1 MRIGHGYDVHRLVPG
16 RKLILGGVEIPFERG
31 LDGHS
36 DADVLTHAL
45 MDALLGAACLGD
57 IGLLFPDNDPQYKG
71 ISSLL
76 LLEEVVRRVHAA
88 GFAVG
93 NADITV
99 LPAAEAPAP
108 YSHHAGTPARPARHG
123 GRQCQGDDRGRPRLY
138 GQRRGHRL
146 PRRVS
151 AGGMHMKTL
160 LITGFE
166 PFGGETI
173 NPAWEAVK
181 ALPEQIGG
189 WQLRKLQIPTVFGLA
204 AARTLA
210 CAAECR
216 PDAVLCIGQAG
227 TRSAVTPEYV
237 GINLRHARIAD
248 NLGNQPQDEPVVP
261 GGPTA
266 YFATVPVRA
275 MTAAIEAQGIP
286 AAVSYTA
293 GTYVCND
300 LLYTLL
306 HHYAE
311 TPVRAGF
318 IHVPFLPEQAP
329 QGVASM
335 PLAQMIRALEA
346 AVSAL

>member
-1 MRIGHGYDVHRLVPG
+1 
-16 RKLILGGVEIPFERG
+16 
-31 LDGHS
+31 
-36 DADVLTHAL
+36 
-45 MDALLGAACLGD
+45 
-57 IGLLFPDNDPQYKG
+57 
-71 ISSLL
+71 
-76 LLEEVVRRVHAA
+76 
-88 GFAVG
+88 
-93 NADITV
+93 
-99 LPAAEAPAP
+99 
-108 YSHHAGTPARPARHG
+108 
-123 GRQCQGDDRGRPRLY
+123 
-138 GQRRGHRL
+138 
-146 PRRVS
+146 
-151 AGGMHMKTL
+151 MKTL

-266 YFATVPVRA
+266 YFATVPVRT

-335 PLAQMIRALEA
+335 PLAQMIRCTGGGRLRALSRLRESASFPRYWPAPSA
-346 AVSAL
+346 AAAWTGTRPSGPARPWRAGSAYS

>member
-1 MRIGHGYDVHRLVPG
+1 M
-16 RKLILGGVEIPFERG
+16 
-31 LDGHS
+31 
-36 DADVLTHAL
+36 
-45 MDALLGAACLGD
+45 
-57 IGLLFPDNDPQYKG
+57 
-71 ISSLL
+71 
-76 LLEEVVRRVHAA
+76 
-88 GFAVG
+88 
-93 NADITV
+93 
-99 LPAAEAPAP
+99 
-108 YSHHAGTPARPARHG
+108 
-123 GRQCQGDDRGRPRLY
+123 
-138 GQRRGHRL
+138 
-146 PRRVS
+146 
-151 AGGMHMKTL
+151 
-160 LITGFE
+160 
-166 PFGGETI
+166 
-173 NPAWEAVK
+173 K

-189 WQLRKLQIPTVFGLA
+189 WQLRKLQIPTVFSLA

-318 IHVPFLPEQAP
+318 IHVPFLSEQAP

>member
-1 MRIGHGYDVHRLVPG
+1 
-16 RKLILGGVEIPFERG
+16 
-31 LDGHS
+31 
-36 DADVLTHAL
+36 
-45 MDALLGAACLGD
+45 
-57 IGLLFPDNDPQYKG
+57 
-71 ISSLL
+71 
-76 LLEEVVRRVHAA
+76 
-88 GFAVG
+88 
-93 NADITV
+93 
-99 LPAAEAPAP
+99 
-108 YSHHAGTPARPARHG
+108 
-123 GRQCQGDDRGRPRLY
+123 
-138 GQRRGHRL
+138 
-146 PRRVS
+146 
-151 AGGMHMKTL
+151 MKTL

-189 WQLRKLQIPTVFGLA
+189 WQLRKLQ
-204 AARTLA
+204 
-210 CAAECR
+210 
-216 PDAVLCIGQAG
+216 VLCIGQAG

>member
-1 MRIGHGYDVHRLVPG
+1 
-16 RKLILGGVEIPFERG
+16 
-31 LDGHS
+31 
-36 DADVLTHAL
+36 
-45 MDALLGAACLGD
+45 
-57 IGLLFPDNDPQYKG
+57 
-71 ISSLL
+71 
-76 LLEEVVRRVHAA
+76 
-88 GFAVG
+88 
-93 NADITV
+93 
-99 LPAAEAPAP
+99 
-108 YSHHAGTPARPARHG
+108 
-123 GRQCQGDDRGRPRLY
+123 
-138 GQRRGHRL
+138 
-146 PRRVS
+146 
-151 AGGMHMKTL
+151 MKTL

-189 WQLRKLQIPTVFGLA
+189 WQLRKLQIPTVFSLA

-210 CAAECR
+210 CAAEYR

-306 HHYAE
+306 HHYAG

>member
-1 MRIGHGYDVHRLVPG
+1 MNV
-16 RKLILGGVEIPFERG
+16 
-31 LDGHS
+31 
-36 DADVLTHAL
+36 
-45 MDALLGAACLGD
+45 
-57 IGLLFPDNDPQYKG
+57 
-71 ISSLL
+71 
-76 LLEEVVRRVHAA
+76 
-88 GFAVG
+88 
-93 NADITV
+93 
-99 LPAAEAPAP
+99 
-108 YSHHAGTPARPARHG
+108 
-123 GRQCQGDDRGRPRLY
+123 
-138 GQRRGHRL
+138 
-146 PRRVS
+146 
-151 AGGMHMKTL
+151 
-160 LITGFE
+160 LITGFD
-166 PFGGETI
+166 PFGGEPI

-181 ALPEQIGG
+181 AMKDEIAGAKIT
-189 WQLRKLQIPTVFGLA
+189 KLQIPTVFGLA

-266 YFATVPVRA
+266 YFATVPVRT

-306 HHYAE
+306 HHYAG

-318 IHVPFLPEQAP
+318 IHVPFLPEQALTP
-329 QGVASM
+329 YQALYAYTAGGAYASGEERIKGRIRSGL
-335 PLAQMIRALEA
+335 LADFLLVDRNLLTCPPEELL
-346 AVSAL
+346 SARVLRTYVGGACVFRDPSF

>member
-1 MRIGHGYDVHRLVPG
+1 
-16 RKLILGGVEIPFERG
+16 
-31 LDGHS
+31 
-36 DADVLTHAL
+36 
-45 MDALLGAACLGD
+45 
-57 IGLLFPDNDPQYKG
+57 
-71 ISSLL
+71 
-76 LLEEVVRRVHAA
+76 
-88 GFAVG
+88 
-93 NADITV
+93 
-99 LPAAEAPAP
+99 
-108 YSHHAGTPARPARHG
+108 
-123 GRQCQGDDRGRPRLY
+123 
-138 GQRRGHRL
+138 
-146 PRRVS
+146 
-151 AGGMHMKTL
+151 MKTL

-306 HHYAE
+306 QTVSGQKVHLRNVFAVAAPAHKQQAC
-311 TPVRAGF
+311 TGQVCGNGKVNAANTVRAPELFQVKGF
-318 IHVPFLPEQAP
+318 RIVDCVKGQPRRFDGFPD
-329 QGVASM
+329 VKF
-335 PLAQMIRALEA
+335 LAQHPGKVIGVL
-346 AVSAL
+346 LCPFHL